1 MAKSSIFKKTRNIA
15 LAVATST
22 TVLCWTANVQAD
34 VNSSMNAY
42 WSSSLGSAN
51 ITGPTAYQG
60 QSAGYYTL
68 GNAAFRGPQET
79 SQIASIQMPSVR
91 AGCGGI
97 DIFSGGFSFINS
109 DQIVA
114 QMKAIAS
121 NAISY
126 AFMLALKTLSPIV
139 ADQIESLSKL
149 ANDVNQFNMNS
160 CQQAQTLVGGLW
172 GRSDTA
178 SNQICQDLSTHRGYF
193 SDRVAAKHG
202 CGKNLTQN
210 LNQLPDAD
218 KAILPINKNL
228 AWEASKQHPL
238 LKSDRGLAELFM
250 TLTGTIIYRCPNDN
264 GCIVDVLPGVG
275 SDTGVITKLLD
286 GGPLR
291 LHQCNELEACLQP
304 VKFGKTET
312 VSQSAALR
320 RRVEVMLRSITT
332 KIQARQ
338 ALSAEEQDFLNMVT
352 LPVYKMASVFV
363 AHERSLAGNTMAQ
376 YSDIIALDLTIT
388 WIERSVSQLEAGSR
402 NLQGIDQEQL
412 RDWRASIDQLRSQLT
427 EKQMLLR
434 GQTTSVEAMIARSQA
449 AERVIAAR
457 VGSRIADSV
466 TFASNLV
473 PAG

>member
-97 DIFSGGFSFINS
+97 DIFSGGFSFINA

-178 SNQICQDLSTHRGYF
+178 SNQICQDLS
-193 SDRVAAKHG
+193 
-202 CGKNLTQN
+202 L
-210 LNQLPDAD
+210 
-218 KAILPINKNL
+218 IN
-228 AWEASKQHPL
+228 
-238 LKSDRGLAELFM
+238 
-250 TLTGTIIYRCPNDN
+250 I
-264 GCIVDVLPGVG
+264 
-275 SDTGVITKLLD
+275 
-286 GGPLR
+286 
-291 LHQCNELEACLQP
+291 
-304 VKFGKTET
+304 
-312 VSQSAALR
+312 
-320 RRVEVMLRSITT
+320 
-332 KIQARQ
+332 
-338 ALSAEEQDFLNMVT
+338 
-352 LPVYKMASVFV
+352 
-363 AHERSLAGNTMAQ
+363 
-376 YSDIIALDLTIT
+376 
-388 WIERSVSQLEAGSR
+388 
-402 NLQGIDQEQL
+402 
-412 RDWRASIDQLRSQLT
+412 
-427 EKQMLLR
+427 
-434 GQTTSVEAMIARSQA
+434 
-449 AERVIAAR
+449 
-457 VGSRIADSV
+457 
-466 TFASNLV
+466 
-473 PAG
+473 